1 MLKGFEMTPDSFL
14 TTLIGFNIGVELAQV
29 IIVLG
34 VVAMLLA
41 LRGLKLNYQQLAV
54 VPVSVLIALIGVWW
68 GVERLIT

>member
-1 MLKGFEMTPDSFL
+1 
-14 TTLIGFNIGVELAQV
+14 AQV

-34 VVAMLLA
+34 VVSVLLL
-41 LRGLKLNYQQLAV
+41 LRKLKLNYQQLAV